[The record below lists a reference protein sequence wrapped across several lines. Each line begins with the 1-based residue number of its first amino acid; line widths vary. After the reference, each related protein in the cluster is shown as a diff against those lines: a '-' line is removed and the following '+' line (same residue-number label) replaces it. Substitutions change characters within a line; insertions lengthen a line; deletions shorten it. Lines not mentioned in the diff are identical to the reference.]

1 MQPLTIYQI
10 FDLLIIITVNT
21 LLLSTV
27 SSKNQFDKR
36 HKSTK
41 LGRMQRV
48 RGTQDWFEQ
57 ESSYF
62 RNMERAFFD
71 KAQRFGFGEIRTPI
85 FEHSEVFHRTLG
97 ETSDVVSKETYT
109 FKDRSDESLTLRP
122 EGTAGIARAFIS
134 EGLAQKIP
142 LKLYYCGPMFRY
154 ERPQKGRLRQF
165 HQIGVEVLGIES
177 YLMDIECLQL
187 GFELLKSVG
196 IEKKCNLLLNTL
208 GDTDSRMQ
216 YRNTLVAYYEKYKN
230 DLSADS
236 KIRLEKNPMRI
247 LDSKDE
253 GDKKINATAP
263 HLEAS
268 LNEASKKYFDSLI
281 NGLNVLG
288 IPYQK
293 SSQLVRGLDYYTHT
307 VFEFVTTELGA
318 QGTVLAGG
326 RYDGLIE
333 TMGGPRTPGVGWAA
347 GVERLVELADK
358 SLISD
363 ESKLIALVPAD
374 EVGEIESLRLASQ
387 LRAETKYRVE
397 VIYGGNVGKKMKKAG
412 NKNANYAIIIGSQ
425 EVEKKEFALKNMGTG
440 EQVTLGLSAL
450 LNNLK

>member
-1 MQPLTIYQI
+1 
-10 FDLLIIITVNT
+10 
-21 LLLSTV
+21 
-27 SSKNQFDKR
+27 
-36 HKSTK
+36 
-41 LGRMQRV
+41 MQRV
-48 RGTQDWFEQ
+48 RGTQDWLEQ

-62 RNMERAFFD
+62 RNMERAFYD
-71 KAQRFGFGEIRTPI
+71 RAQRFGFGEIRTPI

-187 GFELLKSVG
+187 GYELLRSIG
-196 IEKKCNLLLNTL
+196 IEKKCNLLVNTL
-208 GDTDSRMQ
+208 GDLESRAQ
-216 YRNTLVAYYEKYKN
+216 YRNTLVAYYDKYKN

-236 KIRLEKNPMRI
+236 KIRLEKNPLRI

-263 HLEAS
+263 QLESS
-268 LNEASKKYFDSLI
+268 LNDISKKYFDSLI

-293 SSQLVRGLDYYTHT
+293 SSHLVRGLDYYMHT
-307 VFEFVTTELGA
+307 VFEFVTAELGS
-318 QGTVLAGG
+318 QGTVIAGG

-358 SLISD
+358 SVLTD
-363 ESKLIALVPAD
+363 ELKLIALVPVD
-374 EVGEIESLRLASQ
+374 EIGEIESLRLASQ
-387 LRAETKYRVE
+387 LRTDTNYRVE
-397 VIYGGNVGKKMKKAG
+397 VIYGGNVGKKMKKAS
-412 NKNANYAIIIGSQ
+412 NKNAHYSIIIGSQ
-425 EVEKKEFALKNMGTG
+425 EVEKKEFTLKAMASG
-440 EQVTLGLSAL
+440 EQKTLSLKDL
-450 LNNLK
+450 LHELK